1 MPLSDPRGKAVKRVW
16 ALALVFSSACIVG
29 GQGSCWGFTEPTTL
43 PAPIQP
49 IATPTPTPTPTP
61 APTPTPSPT
70 PVVLNCRVDFLRVTG
85 PSQLLKN
92 ETGKYDLTPMQ
103 TVDGVSQQVPD
114 PCNEPLASSVEWGLV
129 DRAVAAVVGNGFS
142 ATVTRLTATPPIV
155 IRVEFKG
162 VFLEKVIL

>member
-1 MPLSDPRGKAVKRVW
+1 MTAGRTMAANISDTKVETIKAVF
-16 ALALVFSSACIVG
+16 A
-29 GQGSCWGFTEPTTL
+29 
-43 PAPIQP
+43 
-49 IATPTPTPTPTP
+49 
-61 APTPTPSPT
+61 
-70 PVVLNCRVDFLRVTG
+70 
-85 PSQLLKN
+85 